1 MENQVDAVGM
11 KKVWAIADCIV
22 SPLGLT
28 TEENY
33 SKIKAGI
40 SGVHSVD
47 MGFQEKICAGRFSH
61 AYETSTLSHFENIC
75 SLALRSILEVA
86 SPDRSKTLFILS
98 TTKGNI
104 DFLEQ
109 GRTAHDRIH
118 LHSTA
123 SFLADQFKFSR
134 YMVVANACISGVLA
148 IIVAKRYIECG
159 KFDHVIVVGAD
170 VLSEFVISGFRSLF
184 ALSNEPCK
192 PFDKHRKGINLGEGA
207 GVMLLTGN
215 PQEFNLKPFIQITGA
230 AVSNDANHISG
241 PSRTGE
247 ELFIAIQRALS
258 SAGITSREIDFIS
271 AHGTATVF
279 NDEMEAK
286 AFSLAGLDEVPLHSL
301 KGYYGHTLGAAGIIE
316 TIIAAQA
323 LRSDMAIRTLG
334 YESHGVSTPVN
345 VCSKT
350 ESRSLRRILK
360 TASGFGGCNAA
371 LVLEK

>member
-1 MENQVDAVGM
+1 M
-11 KKVWAIADCIV
+11 KKVWVVADCIV
-22 SPLGLT
+22 SPLGLN

-33 SKIKAGI
+33 SKVVAGI
-40 SGVHSVD
+40 SGVHPVD
-47 MGFQEKICAGRFSH
+47 MGFQEKICAGRINDINEKGTF
-61 AYETSTLSHFENIC
+61 THFENIC
-75 SLALRSILEVA
+75 SLALRNILDVA

-109 GRTAHDRIH
+109 GRAQHDRIH

-123 SFLADQFKFSR
+123 SFLAEQFKFSR
-134 YMVVANACISGVLA
+134 HMVVANACISGVLA

-170 VLSEFVISGFRSLF
+170 VLSEFVISGFKSLF
-184 ALSNEPCK
+184 ALSNELCK

-207 GVMLLTGN
+207 GAMLLSGN
-215 PQEFNLKPFIQITGA
+215 PEVFNLEPVVHITGA

-247 ELFIAIQRALS
+247 ELFMAIQKALS
-258 SAGITSREIDFIS
+258 SAGVSSEEIDFIS
-271 AHGTATVF
+271 AHGTATIF

-316 TIIAAQA
+316 TIIAMQA
-323 LRSDMAIRTLG
+323 LRSNMAIRTLG

-360 TASGFGGCNAA
+360 TTSGFGGCNAA